1 MPMRQALRLLGIV
14 VLVLLIVL
22 LGLPLGMAMG
32 NCPDCALGAHSL
44 VGACLA
50 LLAMLLVL
58 AFPAGSSI
66 IAGRSTRARAVA
78 VAVFE
83 RPPRSC

>member
-1 MPMRQALRLLGIV
+1 MPQELRVLGIV
-14 VLVLLIVL
+14 VLVLLIL
-22 LGLPLGMAMG
+22 LIGLPLGMAMG
-32 NCPDCALGAHSL
+32 SCPECDTLGAHSL

-66 IAGRSTRARAVA
+66 IWGRSVGARLVA
-78 VAVFE
+78 LAAFE
-83 RPPRSC
+83 RPPRSS